1 MEIRKHGHDDRWRLF
16 LNCGLIVLL
25 GAFALIAAG
34 LLPDS
39 GTAETMPA
47 AGITGTGAAGESTG
61 ATAGEAASKESAE
74 AIAREFLSSIGELP
88 EKIASAKIE
97 RYWVP
102 ANNFWGKVQQMSDQS
117 QRQAQSQHQEQAQ
130 PGQEQDKNKEQGQN
144 AAEDPPYRDCWVVT
158 FYYDGLH
165 QQAWKTVFIDITS
178 GSVIGGADC
187 RY

>member
-102 ANNFWGKVQQMSDQS
+102 ANNFW
-117 QRQAQSQHQEQAQ
+117 
-130 PGQEQDKNKEQGQN
+130 DKNKEQGQK

>member
-102 ANNFWGKVQQMSDQS
+102 ANNFWGK
-117 QRQAQSQHQEQAQ
+117 
-130 PGQEQDKNKEQGQN
+130 NKEQGRE

>member
-102 ANNFWGKVQQMSDQS
+102 ANNFW
-117 QRQAQSQHQEQAQ
+117 
-130 PGQEQDKNKEQGQN
+130 DKNKEQGKK

>member
-102 ANNFWGKVQQMSDQS
+102 ANNFW
-117 QRQAQSQHQEQAQ
+117 
-130 PGQEQDKNKEQGQN
+130 DKNKEQGQN